1 MKKLSI
7 MLFIALSMTTFSFF
21 DKIKSEIQLKLEDAP
36 RFENKK
42 KTKNGKTTAKPITAA
57 KKTTAKTTGTA
68 KKTTAKTTATTK
80 KKTTKKQTS
89 FV

>member
-36 RFENKK
+36 RFENIKT
-42 KTKNGKTTAKPITAA
+42 TKNGKITVKPI
-57 KKTTAKTTGTA
+57 KPGTYN
-68 KKTTAKTTATTK
+68 
-80 KKTTKKQTS
+80 
-89 FV
+89 VRNI

>member
-36 RFENKK
+36 RFENIKT
-42 KTKNGKTTAKPITAA
+42 TKNGKTAA
-57 KKTTAKTTGTA
+57 QPVSPGR
-68 KKTTAKTTATTK
+68 
-80 KKTTKKQTS
+80 
-89 FV
+89 

>member
-36 RFENKK
+36 RFENIKT
-42 KTKNGKTTAKPITAA
+42 TKNGKTTAKPI
-57 KKTTAKTTGTA
+57 KP
-68 KKTTAKTTATTK
+68 
-80 KKTTKKQTS
+80 
-89 FV
+89 